1 MKNKK
6 VGIFLLLLIIICQ
19 TAGCASSGNGQMKY
33 NKKEDYWTDDREI
46 ETDVEIADLDTDM
59 KSTIEGDWY
68 VFDSVKRNGDDIKK
82 ITFKNNICYGEGINE
97 YNEEIA
103 YEYDEE
109 NQILTFDYSKIFEE
123 TEEVVQSY
131 APVYDDI
138 MFLYSEYFVPEGVN
152 TYLEYENPNFP
163 NSVLLL
169 ERNGKYYT
177 LDGVLCRKAEFPNV
191 KSMSLALGAETIE
204 DCLCNYYANWV
215 GALSIGFLEQVYG
228 IYDGDIITV
237 QQEIEEAELDF
248 SRVDYENL
256 SIENIV
262 DVSIEDVV
270 WDFYSDCP
278 LEEVKYV
285 TYSHDTDTGIQ
296 TSAVYMGKTYG
307 LWSILWT
314 SGEIN

>member
-68 VFDSVKRNGDDIKK
+68 VFDSVK
-82 ITFKNNICYGEGINE
+82 
-97 YNEEIA
+97 
-103 YEYDEE
+103 
-109 NQILTFDYSKIFEE
+109 
-123 TEEVVQSY
+123 
-131 APVYDDI
+131 
-138 MFLYSEYFVPEGVN
+138 
-152 TYLEYENPNFP
+152 
-163 NSVLLL
+163 
-169 ERNGKYYT
+169 RNGKYYT